1 MVVGIVGGEN
11 MVTPDE
17 NGEQPVRPRAGPT
30 RRTILAAMGAGS
42 LSATAVAGAGGGRE
56 NDDHEDE
63 NDEENEEENGDD
75 HEDEND
81 EENENDEEDEG
92 PTIEEIEIAGS
103 HGENPGD
110 YDSTDTVY
118 GDEFHVPFSARGIED
133 GGSFHVT
140 IVDPDGNEIMGVES
154 GEFDGGEV
162 VHAWPEFDTCGII
175 FCWDS
180 GTYRAVVTA
189 TNTAEER
196 SVTESTEFRLAD

>member
-63 NDEENEEENGDD
+63 NDEEGGGD
-75 HEDEND
+75 ND
-81 EENENDEEDEG
+81 DEDEG
-92 PTIEEIEIAGS
+92 PTIEEVEITES
-103 HGENPGD
+103 HGASPGD
-110 YDSTDTVY
+110 YDATDTVY
-118 GDEFHVPFSARGIED
+118 GEAFYVPFSAREVD
-133 GGSFHVT
+133 SGSYHVT
-140 IVDPDGNEIMGVES
+140 IVDSDTNEIMEVL
-154 GEFDGGEV
+154 GGQFEEGGDV
-162 VHAWPEFDTCGII
+162 YAWPEFDRCGLL
-175 FCWDS
+175 FCWDP

-189 TNTAEER
+189 TDTVNDRSTA
-196 SVTESTEFRLAD
+196 ESTEFRLED